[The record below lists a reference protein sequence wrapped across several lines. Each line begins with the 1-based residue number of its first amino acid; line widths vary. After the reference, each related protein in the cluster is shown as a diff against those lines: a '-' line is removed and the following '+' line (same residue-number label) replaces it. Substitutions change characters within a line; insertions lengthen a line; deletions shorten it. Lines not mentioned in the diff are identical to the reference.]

1 MWEFFFFR
9 YFVRTYPKAASH
21 ILSHSHHP
29 QHGYS
34 FAIVGI
40 NITHMAYR
48 LLAGGQAKSHMYN
61 VTTRTSTEISSTA
74 AVEPATLD
82 NFHHFYCYLFIEFDR
97 YKQHS
102 SASKCKNKLLGDF

>member
-1 MWEFFFFR
+1 MTLSTHKFISNSFLIPYFR
-9 YFVRTYPKAASH
+9 YFVETYPNAASH

-61 VTTRTSTEISSTA
+61 VTTSSARTASESSSSSA
-74 AVEPATLD
+74 AVEPATLE
-82 NFHHFYCYLFIEFDR
+82 NFHHFYCYLFIEFD
-97 YKQHS
+97 K
-102 SASKCKNKLLGDF
+102 